1 MQYAWLILSPFLPKK
16 SQIIPLRLIIP
27 SPSHQPHPTSLRVQ
41 TNGTESQEHQQQRPP
56 SLLPLLMGR
65 CDVPEARKGA
75 EDKETPLSPYLSLSF
90 SALERRGERKR
101 RKKSVLLLLLRRFF
115 IRQLLEVARKKR
127 AKYPPLNAESTQS
140 RFLNEK
146 GGVEY
151 GERWGKAGGERE
163 IGGGRG
169 GSWPRD
175 RRPIHRAT
183 APRPAFRDIKGRH
196 GSTCIGA
203 RRDAGVVDTRAVNL
217 ACTPGVRE
225 VWTILRIYA
234 CVRLGEN
241 IGTRR
246 EMIEGFEFV
255 STSRIKEVISFIIWT
270 VNLILPIDENWN
282 WIFQNSPCFTR
293 ILLDTTDSKKL

>member
-1 MQYAWLILSPFLPKK
+1 
-16 SQIIPLRLIIP
+16 
-27 SPSHQPHPTSLRVQ
+27 
-41 TNGTESQEHQQQRPP
+41 
-56 SLLPLLMGR
+56 MG
-65 CDVPEARKGA
+65 KGW
-75 EDKETPLSPYLSLSF
+75 
-90 SALERRGERKR
+90 GRKR
-101 RKKSVLLLLLRRFF
+101 DR
-115 IRQLLEVARKKR
+115 
-127 AKYPPLNAESTQS
+127 
-140 RFLNEK
+140 
-146 GGVEY
+146 
-151 GERWGKAGGERE
+151 
-163 IGGGRG
+163 RG

-175 RRPIHRAT
+175 RRPIHRAA

-241 IGTRR
+241 VGTRR

-255 STSRIKEVISFIIWT
+255 STRIKEVISFIIWT